1 MIHIPPEVQTAAGIP
16 AAQALQC
23 GFSCFCYAVRRE
35 HFTQTK
41 LVRGQLFV
49 AEHAIG
55 MTEDRAVFRAE
66 RTEKL
71 LQFLRA
77 DLPVNSLFR
86 REAVLVEQQPRKRI
100 IVRIVTRKR
109 RDRKRFRLA
118 ADQLRSTAAPRF
130 ASK

>member
-16 AAQALQC
+16 AAQAFQC

-35 HFTQTK
+35 HFAQAK
-41 LVRGQLFV
+41 LVRRQLFV

-66 RTEKL
+66 CAKKL

-86 REAVLVEQQPRKRI
+86 RESVLVEQQPRKRI
-100 IVRIVTRKR
+100 IVRIVI
-109 RDRKRFRLA
+109 L
-118 ADQLRSTAAPRF
+118 
-130 ASK
+130 

>member
-16 AAQALQC
+16 AAQVLQC
-23 GFSCFCYAVRRE
+23 GFSGFCYAIRRE
-35 HFTQTK
+35 HFAQAK
-41 LVRGQLFV
+41 LVRRQLFI
-49 AEHAIG
+49 AEHPVG
-55 MTEDRAVFRAE
+55 MAENCAVFRAE

-86 REAVLVEQQPRKRI
+86 REDVLVEQQLRKRI

-109 RDRKRFRLA
+109 RDRK
-118 ADQLRSTAAPRF
+118 
-130 ASK
+130 